1 MTEKDK
7 MSESLHSYL
16 LLSSAVFS
24 MGVFGLL
31 FRRNLVAVL
40 ISLEL
45 ILNSASINFLAFNKF
60 SMVDKAAGQVFVVFI
75 IALAAAEVCIALS
88 LILLLYR
95 QNNSI
100 NIEDA
105 KELKELR

>member
-1 MTEKDK
+1 
-7 MSESLHSYL
+7 
-16 LLSSAVFS
+16 

-105 KELKELR
+105 KELKG

>member
-1 MTEKDK
+1 MI
-7 MSESLHSYL
+7 SQSLQSYL
-16 LLSSAVFS
+16 LVSAALFS
-24 MGVFGLL
+24 LGVFGILS
-31 FRRNLVAVL
+31 RKNLVALL

-60 SMVDKAAGQVFVVFI
+60 CLLNKAVGQVFVLFI

-95 QNNSI
+95 RRDSI
-100 NIEDA
+100 NIDEA
-105 KELKELR
+105 KELKG